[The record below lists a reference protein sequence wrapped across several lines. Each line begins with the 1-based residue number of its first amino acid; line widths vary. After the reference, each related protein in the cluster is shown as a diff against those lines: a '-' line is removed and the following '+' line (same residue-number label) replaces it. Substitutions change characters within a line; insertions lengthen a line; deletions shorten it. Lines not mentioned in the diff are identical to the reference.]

1 MEWICWLFPACI
13 AVIIIDKRKKT
24 GEFVQSPV
32 REIWS
37 WGSWV
42 VVINGITLFFIM
54 YCLGQEGIMAE
65 AFSSLPFALK
75 YLFIASIVAIIMPY
89 IVEIVKK
96 YINISVEIEKV
107 KDR

>member
-1 MEWICWLFPACI
+1 
-13 AVIIIDKRKKT
+13 
-24 GEFVQSPV
+24 
-32 REIWS
+32 
-37 WGSWV
+37 
-42 VVINGITLFFIM
+42 
-54 YCLGQEGIMAE
+54 MAE